1 MAVQTLFYPLHG
13 EERLAEFARDD
24 PELLDL
30 IIGVLYH
37 FDP

>member
-1 MAVQTLFYPLHG
+1 MAVQTLLYPLHG
-13 EERLAEFARDD
+13 KERLAQLARDD

>member
-13 EERLAEFARDD
+13 EERLAELARYD

-30 IIGVLYH
+30 LIGVLYH